1 MKVYIEIF
9 HLKLLNLDSDGE
21 DKTRN
26 DNRVPVGPKLFREE
40 SGHSGGK
47 AFNSGGMEYM
57 TVWDLKQ
64 QMVVLEGRP
73 LRFLDVAHMP
83 MRYSFKMWESLE
95 EGVVWIVAREE
106 GFQVT
111 MGGRGGG
118 GLRLEES

>member
-1 MKVYIEIF
+1 MTKRTNLRRVKVYIEIF

-26 DNRVPVGPKLFREE
+26 DDRVPVGPKLFREE

-47 AFNSGGMEYM
+47 AFNSRGMEYM

-64 QMVVLEGRP
+64 QMV
-73 LRFLDVAHMP
+73 
-83 MRYSFKMWESLE
+83 KMWESLE